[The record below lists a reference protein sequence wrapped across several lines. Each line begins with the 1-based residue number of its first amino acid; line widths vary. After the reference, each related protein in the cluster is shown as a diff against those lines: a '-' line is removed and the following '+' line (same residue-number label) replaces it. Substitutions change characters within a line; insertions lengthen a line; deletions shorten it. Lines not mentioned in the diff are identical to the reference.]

1 MTTAEKL
8 AEMIRQLDEEEKPI
22 STDTTSATEYDD
34 SSFLN
39 C

>member
-1 MTTAEKL
+1 MTAAEKL

-22 STDTTSATEYDD
+22 SADTTPATEYDD
-34 SSFLN
+34 QSFLN